1 MKRIALCLMGL
12 HLALIPCRADVI
24 PSRRAVKDEAAEQ
37 TLQTRLQQ
45 VGMSDV
51 EARRHL
57 EDLTSRETSYFA
69 ANPERV
75 QVAGSLYWYEWMGGV
90 AVLVAATVTYV
101 ALDVH
106 YK

>member
-24 PSRRAVKDEAAEQ
+24 PSRRAEKNGAAEQ
-37 TLQTRLQQ
+37 ALQARLQQ
-45 VGMSDV
+45 VGMSEV
-51 EARRHL
+51 EARRQID
-57 EDLTSRETSYFA
+57 DLTPQETAFFA
-69 ANPERV
+69 SSPERV

-90 AVLVAATVTYV
+90 AVLVAATITYI

-106 YK
+106 WQ